1 MDGLVHCESV
11 TGACLMNA
19 VGIDVSKGK
28 SMVTV
33 LRPLALWWRSPL
45 RSGIPQPNL
54 ESCQTFLKTSTVR
67 RGSSWSIRGDT
78 TSRSLRCMTR
88 QGRRRRGEAVY
99 PWLGMTAV
107 LSVSFRL
114 TLFAVVCLLHHHPH
128 LNFLCVQAHF
138 GLDFLFA
145 GFSNSTSMHCM
156 E

>member
-1 MDGLVHCESV
+1 MIGR
-11 TGACLMNA
+11 GGFA
-19 VGIDVSKGK
+19 
-28 SMVTV
+28 
-33 LRPLALWWRSPL
+33 
-45 RSGIPQPNL
+45 
-54 ESCQTFLKTSTVR
+54 TSWLPHSTD
-67 RGSSWSIRGDT
+67 S
-78 TSRSLRCMTR
+78 MTR

-156 E
+156 EYMCSWFPLIYILIRAMQGQVGMEPDFARASQPAVFYRIPGHKFECSNRFLKSTNMTGYN